1 MANNQNCHHDRVRFD
16 SFTSAVVI
24 IMATMD
30 DFKSRYSGRC

>member
-1 MANNQNCHHDRVRFD
+1 MANNQNCHHELD

-24 IMATMD
+24 IMATMN